1 MPLFKFIALKPSG
14 ERYEGKQEA
23 VDKFALFQN
32 IKKDGNTVIS
42 AKEEHSGAW
51 MARFKRYSDT
61 FGGVKTRDKILFA
74 RNLGTMLQAGLP
86 LSRALSVQSHQAKGK
101 LKMVIETLGTELNRG
116 QTLSDGLKLF
126 PAVFPQLFISMVK
139 AGEESGGISD
149 SLKVVASQ
157 MEKTYLLLKKV
168 KGAMIYPAVI
178 ICAMVIITI
187 LLMIYV
193 VPTLTVTF
201 KELNVNLPMST
212 RLIIWISDFLKY
224 NITLTFGILIGVAVA
239 GYFVSTLKAVKHV
252 MDYAVLKLPAIG
264 FLVKETNSAR
274 TARTLSSLLSS
285 GVDFLVAT
293 RITEEVIQNS
303 LYKKVLKEAQEKV
316 EKGDPIS
323 AVFLAHDNL
332 YPNFV
337 GEMVALGEETGR
349 LSEMF
354 GNVAEYYENEV
365 EQKTKDLST
374 IIEPVLM
381 MVIGSGVGF
390 FAVAMLTPMYS
401 LSNAF

>member
-1 MPLFKFIALKPSG
+1 MLFKFIALKPSG
-14 ERYEGKQEA
+14 ERYEGTQEA
-23 VDKFALFQN
+23 QDKFALYQN
-32 IKKDGNTVIS
+32 IKKEGDTVIS
-42 AKEEHSGAW
+42 VHEERTGSLW
-51 MARFKRYSDT
+51 ARFKRYSDT

-101 LKMVIETLGTELNRG
+101 LKAVIEVLSTELNKG
-116 QTLSDGLKLF
+116 QTLSQGMALF
-126 PAVFPQLFISMVK
+126 PAVFPPLFVSMVK

-149 SLKVVASQ
+149 ALKMVASQ
-157 MEKTYLLLKKV
+157 MEKTYLLLKKI

-178 ICAMVIITI
+178 ICAMIIITI

-201 KELNVNLPMST
+201 KDLNVALPLST
-212 RLIIWISDFLKY
+212 RIIIWISDFLKY
-224 NITLTFGILIGVAVA
+224 NITATFGILIGVAVC
-239 GYFVSTLKAVKHV
+239 GYFVTKMKAVKKV
-252 MDYAVLKLPAIG
+252 SDYALLKVPAIG

-274 TARTLSSLLSS
+274 TARTLASLLSS

-303 LYKKVLKEAQEKV
+303 LYKKVLKEAQVKV

-323 AVFLAHDNL
+323 QVFLAHDNL

-337 GEMVALGEETGR
+337 GEMIALGEETGR

-354 GNVAEYYENEV
+354 GNVADYYENEV

-374 IIEPVLM
+374 IIEPILM
-381 MVIGSGVGF
+381 MVIGGAVGF